1 MLKVVLMVVIHD
13 NLSPNI
19 YYSNVDKLIASVVR
33 VPGYRCGS
41 SGSILGATAFSEK

>member
-1 MLKVVLMVVIHD
+1 MLKVVLIVVIRD

-33 VPGYRCGS
+33 VPGYISGS
-41 SGSILGATAFSEK
+41 SGSIPGATTFSEE